1 MSYSSHIKANVLKAL
16 VQKEGVECEEKL
28 EEIRKLLGLR
38 PLESE
43 SSADQETNDV
53 TNEHDGEEN
62 TAESG
67 NEVSVREAP
76 VELSARERS
85 IKRILDEFEGKYKK
99 FANQILLEIEKSSS
113 LSWDYE
119 SLELIID
126 SQKVLHSN
134 IQLLLSKLLEQRSP
148 TLPHG
153 LHKFIN
159 ALINIKLP
167 KVYFKGSDV
176 KNIRAFLIETN
187 SGNIVEKQPETS
199 LKRKREDLEET
210 ERRRAELGKERVE
223 ESDEEEEIGGKRQR
237 TEEAE
242 PEVEVG
248 VSTSSGEKKE
258 SEVERKKRKRED
270 DLDFEEAPRKSKRIQ
285 LKKDVGK
292 HWNGIY
298 KE

>member
-1 MSYSSHIKANVLKAL
+1 MKAL

>member
-242 PEVEVG
+242 PEGEVG

>member
-43 SSADQETNDV
+43 SSGDQETNDV

-167 KVYFKGSDV
+167 KEYFKGSDV

>member
-1 MSYSSHIKANVLKAL
+1 MKAL

-43 SSADQETNDV
+43 TSGDQETNDV
-53 TNEHDGEEN
+53 TNEHDGEQN

-153 LHKFIN
+153 LHKFVS

-199 LKRKREDLEET
+199 LKRKREDLDEIG
-210 ERRRAELGKERVE
+210 RRREVPGKEREE

-237 TEEAE
+237 TEE
-242 PEVEVG
+242 PEQELE

-258 SEVERKKRKRED
+258 PEIERKKRKRED

-285 LKKDVGK
+285 LKKDVGR

>member
-43 SSADQETNDV
+43 SSGDQETNDV

-176 KNIRAFLIETN
+176 KNIRAFLIDIN

>member
-1 MSYSSHIKANVLKAL
+1 MK
-16 VQKEGVECEEKL
+16 
-28 EEIRKLLGLR
+28 
-38 PLESE
+38 
-43 SSADQETNDV
+43 
-53 TNEHDGEEN
+53 
-62 TAESG
+62 
-67 NEVSVREAP
+67 
-76 VELSARERS
+76 
-85 IKRILDEFEGKYKK
+85 
-99 FANQILLEIEKSSS
+99 
-113 LSWDYE
+113 
-119 SLELIID
+119 
-126 SQKVLHSN
+126 
-134 IQLLLSKLLEQRSP
+134 
-148 TLPHG
+148 
-153 LHKFIN
+153 
-159 ALINIKLP
+159 
-167 KVYFKGSDV
+167 
-176 KNIRAFLIETN
+176 
-187 SGNIVEKQPETS
+187 
-199 LKRKREDLEET
+199 ET

>member
-43 SSADQETNDV
+43 SSGDQETNDV

-237 TEEAE
+237 TDE
-242 PEVEVG
+242 PEQELE

-258 SEVERKKRKRED
+258 SEVERKKRKSM
-270 DLDFEEAPRKSKRIQ
+270 F
-285 LKKDVGK
+285 
-292 HWNGIY
+292 N
-298 KE
+298 

>member
-43 SSADQETNDV
+43 SSGDQETNDV

>member
-43 SSADQETNDV
+43 SSGDQETNDV

-242 PEVEVG
+242 PEGEVG

>member
-43 SSADQETNDV
+43 SSGDQETNDV

-159 ALINIKLP
+159 ALINIKLL

>member
-43 SSADQETNDV
+43 SSGDQETNDV

-153 LHKFIN
+153 LHKFVS

-176 KNIRAFLIETN
+176 KNIRAFLIDIN

>member
-1 MSYSSHIKANVLKAL
+1 MKAL

-43 SSADQETNDV
+43 SSGDQETNDV

>member
-43 SSADQETNDV
+43 TSGDQETNNV
-53 TNEHDGEEN
+53 TNEHDGEQN

-258 SEVERKKRKRED
+258 PEIERKKWKRED

-285 LKKDVGK
+285 LKKDVGR

>member
-43 SSADQETNDV
+43 SSGDQETNDV

-153 LHKFIN
+153 LHKFID

>member
-1 MSYSSHIKANVLKAL
+1 MKAL

-43 SSADQETNDV
+43 TSGDQETNDV
-53 TNEHDGEEN
+53 TNEHDGEQN

-99 FANQILLEIEKSSS
+99 FAKQILLEIEKSSS

-153 LHKFIN
+153 LHKFVS

-199 LKRKREDLEET
+199 LKRKREDLDEIG
-210 ERRRAELGKERVE
+210 RRREVPGKEREE

-237 TEEAE
+237 TEE
-242 PEVEVG
+242 PEQELE

-258 SEVERKKRKRED
+258 PEIERKKRKRED

-285 LKKDVGK
+285 LKKDVGR